1 MDLYSV
7 QFILVDQFGSAN
19 DSVGNPHIIEICAI
33 DYDGSGKFT
42 STKAIA
48 MLCAMVKKYTGE
60 TLGTNLWI
68 ADIQLTEVGRPDTV
82 EVNLKTVKRQNL
94 IYKS

>member
-1 MDLYSV
+1 MDLFSV
-7 QFILVDQFGSAN
+7 QFTLLDRYGYMPDV
-19 DSVGNPHIIEICAI
+19 VNPKIVEICAI
-33 DYDGSGKFT
+33 DFDGPGKFT

-48 MLCAMVKKYTGE
+48 MLCEFIKKYTGE
-60 TLGTNLWI
+60 TLGKDLWI